1 MQKEM
6 TWEQFGKVYGVG
18 ITEMVSYDVEIV
30 PSNFGFEPRMKG
42 RLFNNERNTAYTY
55 NVYNLETERNV
66 LTSEWSVETV
76 EEIVDIIR
84 DEFNIVDN

>member
-1 MQKEM
+1 MQKEI
-6 TWEQFGKVYGVG
+6 TWKQFNSIYGVG
-18 ITEMVSYDVEIV
+18 ITEMVSHDVEIV
-30 PSNFGFEPRMKG
+30 PSKFGFEPRMKG
-42 RLFNNERNTAYTY
+42 RLFNDERNTAYTY

>member
-6 TWEQFGKVYGVG
+6 TWKQFNEVYGVG
-18 ITEMVSYDVEIV
+18 ITEMVSHDVEIV
-30 PSNFGFEPRMKG
+30 PSKFGFEPRMKG
-42 RLFNNERNTAYTY
+42 RLFNDERNTAYTY
-55 NVYNLETERNV
+55 NVYNLETEKNV

>member
-18 ITEMVSYDVEIV
+18 ITEMVSHDVEIV
-30 PSNFGFEPRMKG
+30 PSKFGFEPRMKG
-42 RLFNNERNTAYTY
+42 RLFNDERNTAYTY

-76 EEIVDIIR
+76 EEIVEIII